1 MKILTLLLAVTLW
14 SVWYF
19 DLTDT
24 STNLY
29 LNPVSFL
36 GLVFGAWFLLG
47 TYKLVKKIV
56 IKLNQIK

>member
-29 LNPVSFL
+29 LNPMSFL
-36 GLVFGAWFLLG
+36 GLVIVTWFLLG
-47 TYKLVKKIV
+47 AYKLVRKIV
-56 IKLNQIK
+56 TKLNQIK

>member
-36 GLVFGAWFLLG
+36 GLVFTIWSLLG
-47 TYKLVKKIV
+47 VYKLVRKI
-56 IKLNQIK
+56 ITKLN

>member
-36 GLVFGAWFLLG
+36 GLVFVAWFLLG
-47 TYKLVKKIV
+47 TYKLVKK
-56 IKLNQIK
+56 NSN

>member
-29 LNPVSFL
+29 LNPMSFL
-36 GLVFGAWFLLG
+36 GFVFVTWFLLG
-47 TYKLVKKIV
+47 AYKLVRKI
-56 IKLNQIK
+56 ITKLN

>member
-29 LNPVSFL
+29 LNPMSFL
-36 GLVFGAWFLLG
+36 GLVFITWSLLG
-47 TYKLVKKIV
+47 VYKLVRKI
-56 IKLNQIK
+56 ITKLN